1 MFPIDAVD
9 PWQLVRAVPSHRT
22 WRAWRGP
29 NGDFHLAVGHA
40 WRMSSSGR
48 NPAVD
53 LGDLGQMLKGAV
65 ADSAQS
71 IATISVAFDPKR
83 THQRGDAWRDFAPM
97 EISVPEVLFRR
108 IRGVWTLSIVANEDR
123 LETVERGARAIHQ
136 SALSA
141 MEPHD
146 HIQGHVEF
154 GAYRAEVQRALEA
167 LHKEEVSKIVIARK
181 AEFKAES
188 EIDHARV
195 LRRLDER
202 FPNCFVFAHRA
213 GGSQSGPGAVFLGA
227 SPERLVSCESGTL
240 HTEAL
245 AGSVGVGDSDSER
258 VKLAR
263 GLMESEKDLREH
275 HHVVDY
281 IREILSPITSGFE
294 LGELGVKSLKNV
306 QHLHTPIR
314 AKLREGATILDAV
327 KVLHPTSAVGGS
339 PRERALELIAEI
351 EGFDRGWY
359 AGALGWMGL
368 GDSTDGELTVAIRS
382 AMIRKNIAELY
393 AGAGIVVGSDP
404 VAEDQET
411 RVKMRALLE
420 ALE

>member
-1 MFPIDAVD
+1 MAVPIVDVD
-9 PWQLVRAVPSHRT
+9 PWSLVRAVPSHRT

-29 NGDFHLAVGHA
+29 SGDFHLAVGHA
-40 WRMSSSGR
+40 WRMSTNGR
-48 NPAVD
+48 NPALDLSD
-53 LGDLGQMLKGAV
+53 LGRMLKDTPG
-65 ADSAQS
+65 Q

-83 THQRGDAWRDFAPM
+83 THQKDQIWKDFAPI
-97 EISVPEVLFRR
+97 EISVPEVLFQRVGGR
-108 IRGVWTLSIVANEDR
+108 WSLTIVADAER
-123 LETVERGARAIHQ
+123 FETVERGAKAIHQ
-136 SALSA
+136 SALSGF
-141 MEPHD
+141 ESEEG
-146 HIQGHVEF
+146 ISGKVEF
-154 GAYRAEVQRALEA
+154 GTYRAEVQKALEA
-167 LHKEEVSKIVIARK
+167 LHRQEVSKIVIARK
-181 AEFKAES
+181 AEFRADS

-227 SPERLVSCESGTL
+227 SPERLVACESGTL

-245 AGSVGVGDSDSER
+245 AGSAGVGQSETER
-258 VKLAR
+258 SELAEA
-263 GLMESEKDLREH
+263 LKKSEKDLREH

-281 IREILSPITSGFE
+281 IQEILSPMTSGFE

-314 AKLREGATILDAV
+314 AKLKEGATILDAV

-404 VAEDQET
+404 AAEDQET